1 MCAQICTQQH
11 PPPPQK
17 KYSNA
22 TKSNV
27 SKWWHRPI
35 STGEAS
41 SSLEEVHA
49 QICTLQCTSPPPSQ
63 GTQQQKHMKASPTCF
78 TLKMSFPSCTAG
90 TPRMASTSML
100 HSTSQLPQKRQRSS
114 SITCL
119 PHNRPHP
126 PYLLPAQVLAR
137 THEETEDRKYI
148 VELNQP

>member
-1 MCAQICTQQH
+1 MVAQADFNCGSILKSKGSVCTDLVLYSAPPH
-11 PPPPQK
+11 P
-17 KYSNA
+17 SF
-22 TKSNV
+22 
-27 SKWWHRPI
+27 
-35 STGEAS
+35 
-41 SSLEEVHA
+41 
-49 QICTLQCTSPPPSQ
+49 Q
-63 GTQQQKHMKASPTCF
+63 GIQQQKHIKASPTCF

-137 THEETEDRKYI
+137 THGEIEDRKYTKNI
-148 VELNQP
+148 LWNLTNHNIPHTELNS